1 MSYGIIND
9 IELPKYD
16 KDKPHTAKTPFE
28 KWLHILKF
36 SELYK
41 DYTQSIPDEL
51 ISEEGIEM
59 AVSAYRKAL
68 TKGEVREIIEFRH
81 KALKDEATKIDNARR
96 ESKAEGIAEGEARG
110 EARGEIKGLIKSAK
124 IMLEL
129 GHSKAEIASKLGL
142 NESDF

>member
-1 MSYGIIND
+1 
-9 IELPKYD
+9 
-16 KDKPHTAKTPFE
+16 
-28 KWLHILKF
+28 
-36 SELYK
+36 
-41 DYTQSIPDEL
+41 
-51 ISEEGIEM
+51 M
-59 AVSAYRKAL
+59 AVTAFRKAL

-96 ESKAEGIAEGEARG
+96 ESKAEGIAEGEA
-110 EARGEIKGLIKSAK
+110 KGLIKSAK

>member
-1 MSYGIIND
+1 
-9 IELPKYD
+9 
-16 KDKPHTAKTPFE
+16 
-28 KWLHILKF
+28 
-36 SELYK
+36 
-41 DYTQSIPDEL
+41 
-51 ISEEGIEM
+51 M